1 MKLRPIVAGSTTL
14 DPIVV
19 GTALTL
25 MGIGA
30 IMIGSASVSVATEDF
45 GEPLYYLWNHLLALG
60 IGTAA
65 LVVALRMPIEW
76 WNRLSSFVMLAAIA
90 LLIFVLLPG
99 VSERTNGARRW
110 IDFGPLTLQASEVAR
125 LLIVM
130 YLASYCVRRHDALRM
145 DLGGFARPMALIVL
159 CGVLLLLEPDFG
171 ATVVLTATAVGLLF
185 IAGARI
191 RDVALAGLIATVAF
205 ALLILASPYRRERL
219 LYSFLNPWQDA
230 GDSGYQLVNSL
241 IAVGSGQTFGVGLG
255 EGVQKLQYLPEAHT
269 DFIFAVLA
277 EEFGFVGG
285 TLVIALF
292 ALLVWRAIEIGQRA
306 LGRGMQYHGLLAM
319 GIALTL
325 GMQAAISI
333 GVNTGL
339 LPTKGLTLPLIS
351 YGRTS
356 AVVTLFA
363 LGLLLRIAHELAQS
377 PVTESE
383 RRTR

>member
-1 MKLRPIVAGSTTL
+1 MKIRPIVAGRTTL
-14 DPIVV
+14 DPIVI
-19 GTALTL
+19 GTTLTL
-25 MGIGA
+25 IVIGA
-30 IMIGSASVSVATEDF
+30 VMVGSASVSVATEES
-45 GEPLYYLWNHLLALG
+45 GEPLHYLWNHLLALG

-76 WNRLSSFVMLAAIA
+76 WNRLSSFVMIAAIA

-99 VSERTNGARRW
+99 VSERVKGARRW
-110 IDFGPLTLQASEVAR
+110 IEFGPLTLQASELAR

-130 YLASYCVRRHDALRM
+130 YLASYCVRQHDALRS
-145 DLGGFARPMALIVL
+145 DFGGFARPMALIVL

-171 ATVVLTATAVGLLF
+171 ATVVLTATSLGLLF
-185 IAGARI
+185 IAGARM
-191 RDVALAGLIATVAF
+191 RDVVLAGLIATVAF
-205 ALLILASPYRRERL
+205 GLLILFEPYRLERL
-219 LYSFLNPWQDA
+219 LYSFLDPWKDA
-230 GDSGYQLVNSL
+230 AGSGYQLVNSL
-241 IAVGSGQTFGVGLG
+241 IAVGSGNWFGVGLG
-255 EGVQKLQYLPEAHT
+255 EGVQKLHYLPEPHT

-285 TLVIALF
+285 TVVIALY
-292 ALLVWRAIEIGQRA
+292 ALLVWRAIEIAQRA
-306 LGRGMQYHGLLAM
+306 LGRGMQFHGLLAV
-319 GIALTL
+319 GISLML
-325 GMQAAISI
+325 GLQAAISI

-383 RRTR
+383 RRAQ